1 MVHDG
6 DRRDARSDQSVSARG
21 RALGATHERTIE
33 HAYPLPPPPPHRPR
47 RKPLGH
53 ARRRPGPH
61 PLPAR
66 ASAQPGHPRL
76 GAPPPAE
83 RRNNPPPLARSRR
96 SPRGAPA
103 APLAER
109 LSTAAEKEG
118 DRGLILPL
126 PSSAGQVLFDRASG
140 RWWLRDPLH
149 PVTPEETAA
158 MSQMQPLALL
168 ADLQLSLPTAALR
181 RPPRRAPLLAA
192 RRSRDHAR
200 EAG

>member
-1 MVHDG
+1 MPIHFHRLPLTVRAASRWATRDG
-6 DRRDARSDQSVSARG
+6 VLVLTHYLPEHPRNPAIPAWELLHQPS
-21 RALGATHERTIE
+21 GATTR
-33 HAYPLPPPPPHRPR
+33 
-47 RKPLGH
+47 
-53 ARRRPGPH
+53 H
-61 PLPAR
+61 PSR
-66 ASAQPGHPRL
+66 A
-76 GAPPPAE
+76 
-83 RRNNPPPLARSRR
+83 
-96 SPRGAPA
+96 A
-103 APLAER
+103 AAALAER
-109 LSTAAEKEG
+109 LSTAPENEG
-118 DRGLILPL
+118 DRWLILPL

-181 RPPRRAPLLAA
+181 RPPRRAPLLAS